1 MDGMLTKREGHSP
14 CGRPPC
20 CCIRALLPR
29 TRLGFP
35 LSAGPAWSQTGAAR
49 WWTRID
55 AQESEEGVRRQQGQT
70 NISGNG
76 RHASPGF
83 HWGSLSYQLV
93 NKSFHATHICNLTGQ
108 WNVSQVIWI
117 SQFTYLCGKEPI
129 KSISKEEAKLGRW
142 LDTLLSRSSRSV
154 RFVGPV

>member
-1 MDGMLTKREGHSP
+1 MNHYGIKTRHSGFLPKTESVLYVFWLLPLCGDERCGELMDGMLTKREGHSP

-35 LSAGPAWSQTGAAR
+35 LWAGPAWSQTGAAR

-70 NISGNG
+70 NSSGNG
-76 RHASPGF
+76 RYTSPGF
-83 HWGSLSYQLV
+83 HWSSHSYQLG
-93 NKSFHATHICNLTGQ
+93 NESFYATHVCNLTGQ

-117 SQFTYLCGKEPI
+117 
-129 KSISKEEAKLGRW
+129 
-142 LDTLLSRSSRSV
+142 
-154 RFVGPV
+154 